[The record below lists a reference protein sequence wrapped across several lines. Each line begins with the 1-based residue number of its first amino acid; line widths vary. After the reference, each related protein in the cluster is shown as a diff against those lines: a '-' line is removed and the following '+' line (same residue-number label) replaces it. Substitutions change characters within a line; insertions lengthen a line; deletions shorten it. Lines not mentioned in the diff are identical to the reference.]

1 MEEWEWR
8 VRRAARG
15 VIKGLAGRPQEYL
28 GWEEWRYEVWRY
40 VYELLSA
47 PWKAPVPRAATE
59 PKLCFTCLGGGGG
72 GEVANTGR
80 LAGVGPEEVLEGL
93 RARLQSSPPPIT
105 SKSAGCGGRS
115 WACASNFGAP
125 GPSPSV

>member
-15 VIKGLAGRPQEYL
+15 VIKGFARRPQEYL

-47 PWKAPVPRAATE
+47 PWKTPVPRADTSPYTILHMVE
-59 PKLCFTCLGGGGG
+59 
-72 GEVANTGR
+72 
-80 LAGVGPEEVLEGL
+80 AG
-93 RARLQSSPPPIT
+93 ARRWPMP
-105 SKSAGCGGRS
+105 A
-115 WACASNFGAP
+115 
-125 GPSPSV
+125 V